1 LASLDELPREVLA
14 LELLRE
20 GALDLFTVLRLRLA
34 VSRFG
39 AWVLFLLTELLLLFD
54 VARVCL

>member
-39 AWVLFLLTELLLLFD
+39 A
-54 VARVCL
+54 